1 MTAFQRRVLNRFHGH
16 CRSEERVGLTVV
28 AAHNEA
34 VLARVLAVAH
44 GAGRVVV
51 GAPQPN
57 IIYDANRS
65 LEPDTNGRKTAQG
78 AAKKRCGL
86 ADDDVGGVHDDSGLS
101 LLAHGVLA
109 ANPLVATFDNT
120 ESVHQRSKPQ
130 RCQGKSIEDSR
141 IMDWGDHAA
150 GVITEQIRPR

>member
-57 IIYDANRS
+57 IIYNANHS
-65 LEPDTNGRKTAQG
+65 LEPDTNGKNG
-78 AAKKRCGL
+78 ARSSKKRCGL
-86 ADDDVGGVHDDSGLS
+86 ADDDV
-101 LLAHGVLA
+101 
-109 ANPLVATFDNT
+109 
-120 ESVHQRSKPQ
+120 
-130 RCQGKSIEDSR
+130 
-141 IMDWGDHAA
+141 
-150 GVITEQIRPR
+150 